1 LASLVDELLQ
11 TLREEK
17 DGYDR
22 LYDLAQNK
30 RKAVIDRELSE
41 LTAITEKEQAI
52 SDRLK
57 NLENRRVSVMKDMAS
72 VLGHDEEELTVT
84 AIIALLSKQKDE
96 QEALTKARD
105 ELINSATRMQFLNQ
119 QNRVLLEQAM
129 EMVNF
134 DLTLYKSMRQA
145 PETANYGKD
154 AVSTGELL
162 GGGSFDFKQ

>member
-1 LASLVDELLQ
+1 MASLVDDLLQ

-22 LYDLAQNK
+22 LYELAQNK
-30 RKAVIDRELSE
+30 RKAVIDRNLSE
-41 LTAITEKEQAI
+41 LTSITEREQAI

-57 NLENRRVSVMKDMAS
+57 NLENHRVSVMKDMAS
-72 VLGHDEEELTVT
+72 VLGHDEEEL
-84 AIIALLSKQKDE
+84 SKQPNE
-96 QEALTKARD
+96 QEVLSKARD

-119 QNRVLLEQAM
+119 QNRVLLEQAI

-134 DLTLYKSMRQA
+134 DLTLYKSMRHA

>member
-1 LASLVDELLQ
+1 MASLVDDLLQ

-22 LYDLAQNK
+22 LYEFAQNK
-30 RKAVIDRELSE
+30 RKAVINRELSE
-41 LTAITEKEQAI
+41 LTEITEKEQVI

-57 NLENRRVSVMKDMAS
+57 NLENHRVSVMKDMAA

-84 AIIALLSKQKDE
+84 AIIGLLSKQKDE

-105 ELINSATRMQFLNQ
+105 ELVDSATRMQFLNQ
-119 QNRVLLEQAM
+119 QNRVLLEQAI

-154 AVSTGELL
+154 AVSTGDLL

>member
-1 LASLVDELLQ
+1 LASLVDDLLQ

-22 LYDLAQNK
+22 LYEFAQNK
-30 RKAVIDRELSE
+30 RKAVINRELSE
-41 LTAITEKEQAI
+41 LTEITEKEQVI

-57 NLENRRVSVMKDMAS
+57 NLENHRVSVMKDMAA

-84 AIIALLSKQKDE
+84 AIIGLLSKQKDE

-105 ELINSATRMQFLNQ
+105 ELVDSATRMQFLNQ
-119 QNRVLLEQAM
+119 QNRVLLEQAI

-154 AVSTGELL
+154 AVSTGDLL